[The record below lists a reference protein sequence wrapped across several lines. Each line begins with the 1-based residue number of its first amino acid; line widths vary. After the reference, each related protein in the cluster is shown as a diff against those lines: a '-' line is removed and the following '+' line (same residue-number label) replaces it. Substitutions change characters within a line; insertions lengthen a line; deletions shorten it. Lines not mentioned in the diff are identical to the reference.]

1 MEPCDSKHR
10 DNRKTTPCRSEH
22 RYTKTEGPERIGVT
36 LSAVEGS
43 PKDSGP
49 YDFIIAGGGL
59 AGLSLAMQLVSS
71 ALRDCS
77 ILIIDKDTKQR
88 NDRTWGFWSDRA
100 TLFDD
105 AVYRTWRKLRVAGEM
120 GDQRVDLGDYQYKMI
135 RGIDFYNFAHQK
147 LAAYPNVRILHGVV
161 EAITDGKRA
170 ATVTVDGREFRGK
183 WVFDSLPPRF
193 IHDVD
198 ATDFHYL
205 KMHFRGW
212 EVETPEPRFDPE
224 CVTFLDFR
232 TPQEREMRFF
242 YVLPFAEN
250 CALVEF
256 TLFSKR
262 VLRHSEYEE
271 ALKDYL
277 THTLGIHEYRVL
289 SEERGCVPITDQP
302 LPRQMGRHIMSIGM
316 KANRVKPSTGYAF
329 MRIQEDSEEI
339 VDSLLLYGH
348 PFRVPDDP
356 DLYDVLDA
364 VMLEVMQRH
373 GDFLKTAFGM
383 MFKRV
388 PVKHILRFLDE
399 EATPWENLMLVAS
412 LPPRL
417 FAQALLQVLTHQQLS
432 EIIKS

>member
-1 MEPCDSKHR
+1 MKLCYPESI
-10 DNRKTTPCRSEH
+10 
-22 RYTKTEGPERIGVT
+22 EGPE
-36 LSAVEGS
+36 LAEG
-43 PKDSGP
+43 PQQDLGP

-71 ALRDCS
+71 SLCDCS

-88 NDRTWGFWSDRA
+88 NDRTWGFWTDRV

-105 AVYRTWRKLRVAGEM
+105 AVYRTWSKLRIAGDM
-120 GDQRVDLGDYQYKMI
+120 GDLGSTSDQRIDLGDYQYKMI

-147 LAAYPNVRILHGVV
+147 LAAYPNVHFLHGVV
-161 EAITDGKRA
+161 REIEDGKRA
-170 ATVTVDGREFRGK
+170 ATVTVDGQKIQGK

-193 IHDVD
+193 VHDDD

-212 EVETPEPRFDPE
+212 EVETPQPVFDPE

-277 THTLGIHEYRVL
+277 ANVLGIRDYRVL

-364 VMLEVMQRH
+364 VMLEVMQKH
-373 GDFLKTAFGM
+373 GDFLKTAFGA

-388 PVKHILRFLDE
+388 PAKHILRFLDE

-417 FAQALLQVLTHQQLS
+417 FVQALLQVLTHQQLS